1 MDKVNPP
8 VVAWKARWILCPER
22 GAIENQCI
30 VTQGRFFAKDA
41 IRPLGS
47 AVDET
52 IDLGDA
58 IILPMPV
65 NAHLHLD
72 LSAFDEPIPAEGH
85 FTDWLGRVVSHRR
98 QSSVDPISAIKR
110 GIEQLVEAG
119 TRLVGDILASPG
131 VDLDLYSGHSLG
143 RFFARWSAL
152 KASDSRRCWKRRYH
166 CPRRLV
172 NAW

>member
-72 LSAFDEPIPAEGH
+72 LSAFDEPIPRRGALH
-85 FTDWLGRVVSHRR
+85 RLAWPGR
-98 QSSVDPISAIKR
+98 I
-110 GIEQLVEAG
+110 
-119 TRLVGDILASPG
+119 ASPAIERRP
-131 VDLDLYSGHSLG
+131 DLGHQ
-143 RFFARWSAL
+143 AR
-152 KASDSRRCWKRRYH
+152 DRTVSRGWH
-166 CPRRLV
+166 P
-172 NAW
+172 AGG